1 MKRFEIQ
8 KLKNYLKASLKN
20 KVSINDKIII
30 RYIMLGFIGLS
41 AMSYGS
47 WLSINDNTGAAG
59 SDGGGSNTTHG
70 SDNTKNN
77 TILALYK
84 DEYKTDHSVI
94 IGAGGKTYGKGSEN
108 VVIGF
113 NANSEKSQSVVI
125 GANTKSDL
133 QNSVIL
139 GSKSYVYKDHFNIG
153 NGVTEDDGQGV
164 AIGNSVFSTAQAT
177 SIGNNTYAIGR
188 SSIAIGNDDIS
199 AYENKVTQHDYDSYF
214 KKLYEKIDKDG
225 TLYGYGSNNKT
236 DASKHKWSPTL
247 AQGHGSIAI
256 GSRSIAYADGSTA
269 LGTLAYAL
277 KNGSTA
283 VGTLTRAEGE
293 GAIAIGRETNVFSD
307 NAIASGNKTL
317 VLKEGGAAYGLS
329 AISGGENSIAIGTDV
344 YSNVDYDYDNS
355 NIVLGGNQKKIE
367 TGLFGN
373 INKYD
378 EQGSSNDETKRGLY
392 GFDLNGVAKTII
404 GLGQDNP
411 PGNVSGAKKG
421 DYLNSGTYF
430 SQYKSYIDGLESGL
444 SNAITKDNKQSTN
457 SITIKKE
464 EKNGVKDVAKS
475 KGKNAIVIGSK
486 SGAFGDNGIALGRGS
501 FSLENNSIA
510 IGSYSYAK
518 SKNAIALGIVSRA
531 LGEGSIAFGN
541 GAGVD
546 IEGKNSMVYGH
557 GSVAYAPNSIIL
569 GINSRVWGDKNK
581 GDSIIIGNDAS
592 IDELKEN
599 GTVKKGHNGK
609 SVLALGNKTNATL
622 DNSVALGYLSA
633 TDYTQEDLDKPGY
646 TAKGSYSIPS
656 STKVGVISVGKK
668 GHERRIVNVA
678 SGYRDSDAVNVAQL
692 KTLED
697 RLDGATEEV
706 DDKVRYFSVNTDN
719 DLDVIARKRIDYR
732 NYVKLKVQKLT
743 IEAREKAGE
752 NINKD
757 NVKDLTTKLNELEKK
772 DNIKNHASKINT
784 LGSLEQDKYKT
795 DNKFDFDKYIKE
807 LEKAK
812 QEDSTETK
820 VDSILSDEEKNKLK
834 SNNFSNE
841 GAKGKNSI
849 AIGYKSSTEQAA
861 ENSIS
866 IGTDA
871 VASKK
876 DSIALGSFSKNTADI
891 SKSGYDITKDGSST
905 SMEPTW
911 KPNNGEFAIGDGSNK
926 TRRITGV
933 AAGDKDTD
941 VVNVAQL
948 KKATSGLL
956 NDKFLK
962 FAGNDGKE
970 AKIKL
975 GETLNIKGEGMVVGT
990 TAKNNIK
997 VTTDKD
1003 SKILTVGL
1011 AENLENLNMI
1021 TTKMNANGQKSV
1033 LSTEGLKVTGKD
1045 SKETSV
1051 TSENVEVK
1059 NSTDKTTLTAG
1070 ELKITDKDGNDDKQT
1085 NKLTK
1090 TSITLT
1096 DKNNNKEDTNK
1107 ITASLSEIK
1116 NKSGDSVKVEANKIT
1131 IANGKDKVEITK
1143 DSVTGVT
1150 KIGKDD
1156 SNSLIFGNG
1165 NSSNAMLKVGGKELK
1180 FTTSGEHIR
1189 ISNVANGTKDNDAVN
1204 VSQLKK
1210 YVDALGGNS
1219 KFENGTITGPK
1230 YNLKAGQ
1237 ENAKDY
1243 TNVGDALSALDNAL
1257 TTSTTNIKKLENKAI
1272 SFQGNGGNTDK
1283 VDRKLGETLK
1293 IQGEGTVAGA
1303 TAKDNIKVEKNKDN
1317 DGLDVKLTEDLK
1329 GLNTIETK
1337 EEKGKK
1343 TKVDTN
1349 GVEVTSNDNKAN
1361 LTADKLT
1368 FGAKDTNN
1376 GDKTSTT
1383 VEKSGITV
1391 KGKDDKTGVEIKS
1404 SDNGG
1409 IIKLS
1414 DKSGNEKIKIDGGK
1428 ASITGLAD
1436 IDPNET
1442 DGSIA
1447 VNKNYVDNQIKA
1459 IANGPFE
1466 YEAINGKEKVV
1477 RGQDNK
1483 LYKESELKDYYYDE
1497 ATSKYKHKTNG
1508 MNNQEPKALENKDVT
1523 VNVMPKNG
1531 TPISIGNVAS
1541 ILGEEATTTSDKA
1554 AEKVKELIG
1563 NSDNSKNKVATGTD
1577 ILALAKSGISFE
1589 GNTGS
1594 GEKIHRNLGE
1604 QVTIKGEGT
1613 DNKDN
1618 FTSASGNIQ
1627 VKSDKAKGELTVKLS
1642 DKLTNMTSF
1651 ETKELDDNGNKS
1663 KVKLDKEGLTTIN
1676 KTDDNK
1682 YIMSKAGPNGTEIGK
1697 YDVNPL
1703 MNGNNKAQ
1711 PTTSAKYTLEGTT
1724 IKDDKGS
1731 SNLTSNTLT
1740 LKDKDNKQG
1749 ITLDNKAETPT
1760 ISLSNKEGE
1769 ETVKIDGGDGKDKE
1783 PTISFKVDKDKGL
1796 GVVKGLRDLTD
1807 NDPGHYAVNK
1817 RYVDNKLNGALGGV
1831 ANAIAV
1837 ASIPQINGKG
1847 HNIGASYGYYE
1858 GHSAFA
1864 LGLSGINERGNV
1876 LYKANLSLNT
1886 RGNVGIGAGIGYQ
1899 FGGDRVNTSKD
1910 NIIIDNSLDE
1920 LDGINK
1926 KLEEQNNKLIAQNNK
1941 LNEKRGDLSK
1951 ELKELKDKI
1960 SVIEKIKMNEDDLY
1974 TLDGYRLGIHE
1985 LTKSQ
1990 EEMLK
1995 NIVRELNE
2003 NYKNRKIYITGYTDN
2018 VSGENLNLELGLK
2031 RANVVA
2037 KKLRELGLDMSISIR
2052 KVSSSGYNNI
2062 VETNKSSSG
2071 RSSNR
2076 RVEIEL
2082 R

>member
-1 MKRFEIQ
+1 MRNIKIQ
-8 KLKNYLKASLKN
+8 KVEKFLKSSLKN
-20 KVSINDKIII
+20 KISVNDKTVIK
-30 RYIMLGFIGLS
+30 YIMLGFIGLS

-70 SDNTKNN
+70 SDNQKNN

-113 NANSEKSQSVVI
+113 NAKSEKQQNVVI

-139 GSKSYVYKDHFNIG
+139 GNNSYVYKDYFKIN
-153 NGVTEDDGQGV
+153 NGVNDGDGQGV

-188 SSIAIGNDDIS
+188 SSIAIGNDDID
-199 AYENKVTQHDYDSYF
+199 AYKESVTQYDYTNYF
-214 KKLYEKIDKDG
+214 KTLYNNIDEQG
-225 TLYGYGSNNKT
+225 SLYGYSKNGT
-236 DASKHKWSPTL
+236 TTTSKHRYSPTL

-277 KNGSTA
+277 KKGSTA

-344 YSNVDYDYDNS
+344 YANVEYNHNDKVKVKFTKYNANTGNS
-355 NIVLGGNQKKIE
+355 
-367 TGLFGN
+367 TGELDINLFGD

-378 EQGSSNDETKRGLY
+378 DADKFETTRGLY
-392 GFDLNGVAKTII
+392 GFDLNGVARTII
-404 GLGQDNP
+404 GQGKEEGDVTKGFVKGSYLKS
-411 PGNVSGAKKG
+411 GN
-421 DYLNSGTYF
+421 YF
-430 SQYKSYIDGLESGL
+430 INFKNYIEGLENGL
-444 SNAITKDNKQSTN
+444 TNAYNKDKSTEKTN
-457 SITIKKE
+457 SITIAKE
-464 EKNGVKDVAKS
+464 TKNGVNNIAKS

-486 SGAFGDNGIALGRGS
+486 SGAFGDNAIALGRGS

-518 SKNAIALGIVSRA
+518 SKNAIALGIASRA

-557 GSVAYAPNSIIL
+557 GSVAYAPNSVIL
-569 GINSRVWGDKNK
+569 GINSRLWGGKDQ
-581 GDSIIIGNDAS
+581 GDSIIIGNDANVS
-592 IDELKEN
+592 GLNEGKIQLP
-599 GTVKKGHNGK
+599 GHTGK

-633 TDYTQEDLDKPGY
+633 TDYTQEDLNKAGY
-646 TAKGSYSIPS
+646 TAKGSYSIPTS
-656 STKVGVISVGKK
+656 AKVGVISVGKK
-668 GHERRIVNVA
+668 GNERRIINVA

-692 KTLED
+692 RTLED
-697 RLDGATEEV
+697 RIDGATEEV
-706 DDKVRYFSVNTDN
+706 DDKIRYFSVNTEN
-719 DLDVIARKRIDYR
+719 DLTTLVKKKIDYK
-732 NYVKLKVQKLT
+732 NYVKLKTQMLT
-743 IEAREKAGE
+743 IEARKENGE
-752 NINKD
+752 TINDTNIRELKS
-757 NVKDLTTKLNELEKK
+757 KLDKLEKDSGITDKATEIKALGEIK
-772 DNIKNHASKINT
+772 DA
-784 LGSLEQDKYKT
+784 KYQT
-795 DNKFDFDKYIKE
+795 GNKFDFDKYISA

-812 QEDSTETK
+812 QEDPTNERIESVLTDDEKTK
-820 VDSILSDEEKNKLK
+820 LT

-849 AIGYKSSTEQAA
+849 AIGYMAKTEDAA
-861 ENSIS
+861 ENAIA
-866 IGTDA
+866 IGHGAKAT
-871 VASKK
+871 VK
-876 DSIALGSFSKNTADI
+876 DSIVLGSGSKNIADI
-891 SKSGYDITKDGSST
+891 TKSGYDITTKTSST
-905 SMEPTW
+905 SMDPTW
-911 KPNNGEFAIGDGSNK
+911 KPTNGEFAIGDGTNK

-962 FAGNDGKE
+962 FVGNDGKE

-975 GETLNIKGEGMVVGT
+975 GETLNIKGEGNVT
-990 TAKNNIK
+990 KTAGDNIRVSKADDSTLTIGLSEELKNIS
-997 VTTDKD
+997 T
-1003 SKILTVGL
+1003 
-1011 AENLENLNMI
+1011 I
-1021 TTKMNANGQKSV
+1021 TTKTNANNEQTT
-1033 LSTEGLKVTGKD
+1033 LSQTGLKVTGNNDKQI
-1045 SKETSV
+1045 SV
-1051 TSENVEVK
+1051 TSENIEVK

-1070 ELKITDKDGNDDKQT
+1070 ELKITDKDGKDEKS

-1090 TSITLT
+1090 ESITLT
-1096 DKNNNKEDTNK
+1096 DKTDGKELTNT

-1131 IANGKDKVEITK
+1131 IANGNNKVEITK
-1143 DSVTGVT
+1143 KSITGVT
-1150 KIGKDD
+1150 TIGKDND
-1156 SNSLIFGNG
+1156 NALIFGNG
-1165 NSSNAMLKVGGKELK
+1165 VADNTITKLKIGGKELT
-1180 FTTSGEHIR
+1180 FTRSGENIK

-1210 YVDALGGNS
+1210 YVDALGGNA
-1219 KFENGTITGPK
+1219 KIDDKGNVTGPTYKLKVGATTNGTNDAT
-1230 YNLKAGQ
+1230 
-1237 ENAKDY
+1237 KDY
-1243 TNVGDALSALDNAL
+1243 NTVGDALKALDDAIGNSSKNITDL
-1257 TTSTTNIKKLENKAI
+1257 TNKQI

-1343 TKVDTN
+1343 TKLDTN
-1349 GVEVTSNDNKAN
+1349 GVEVTSDKGKAN
-1361 LTADKLT
+1361 LTADKIT
-1368 FGAKDTNN
+1368 FGPKDDKST
-1376 GDKTSTT
+1376 DKTSTEVGKDGIT
-1383 VEKSGITV
+1383 LKDKSGNESVSIKTENNAGTITV
-1391 KGKDDKTGVEIKS
+1391 KGKDNNNS
-1404 SDNGG
+1404 
-1409 IIKLS
+1409 
-1414 DKSGNEKIKIDGGK
+1414 IKIDGGK

-1436 IDPNET
+1436 IKPDET

-1447 VNKNYVDNQIKA
+1447 VNKNYVDNQIRA

-1466 YEAINGKEKVV
+1466 YETSNGEKVV

-1577 ILALAKSGISFE
+1577 ILALAKAGISFE

-1594 GEKIHRNLGE
+1594 GDKIHRNLGDK
-1604 QVTIKGEGT
+1604 VTIKGEGT
-1613 DNKDN
+1613 DGKND

-1627 VKSDKAKGELTVKLS
+1627 VKSDKDKGELTVKLS

-1651 ETKELDDNGNKS
+1651 ETKELDDKIKS

-1682 YIMSKAGPNGTEIGK
+1682 YIMSKTGPKGTEIGK

-1703 MNGNNKAQ
+1703 EKSNNNAQ
-1711 PTTSAKYTLEGTT
+1711 PTTSAKYTLEGT
-1724 IKDDKGS
+1724 
-1731 SNLTSNTLT
+1731 
-1740 LKDKDNKQG
+1740 
-1749 ITLDNKAETPT
+1749 
-1760 ISLSNKEGE
+1760 
-1769 ETVKIDGGDGKDKE
+1769 
-1783 PTISFKVDKDKGL
+1783 
-1796 GVVKGLRDLTD
+1796 
-1807 NDPGHYAVNK
+1807 
-1817 RYVDNKLNGALGGV
+1817 
-1831 ANAIAV
+1831 
-1837 ASIPQINGKG
+1837 
-1847 HNIGASYGYYE
+1847 
-1858 GHSAFA
+1858 
-1864 LGLSGINERGNV
+1864 
-1876 LYKANLSLNT
+1876 
-1886 RGNVGIGAGIGYQ
+1886 
-1899 FGGDRVNTSKD
+1899 
-1910 NIIIDNSLDE
+1910 
-1920 LDGINK
+1920 
-1926 KLEEQNNKLIAQNNK
+1926 
-1941 LNEKRGDLSK
+1941 
-1951 ELKELKDKI
+1951 
-1960 SVIEKIKMNEDDLY
+1960 
-1974 TLDGYRLGIHE
+1974 
-1985 LTKSQ
+1985 
-1990 EEMLK
+1990 
-1995 NIVRELNE
+1995 
-2003 NYKNRKIYITGYTDN
+2003 
-2018 VSGENLNLELGLK
+2018 
-2031 RANVVA
+2031 
-2037 KKLRELGLDMSISIR
+2037 
-2052 KVSSSGYNNI
+2052 
-2062 VETNKSSSG
+2062 
-2071 RSSNR
+2071 
-2076 RVEIEL
+2076 
-2082 R
+2082 

>member
-1 MKRFEIQ
+1 MRNIKIQ
-8 KLKNYLKASLKN
+8 KVEKFLKSSLKN
-20 KVSINDKIII
+20 KISVNDKIVIK
-30 RYIMLGFIGLS
+30 YIMLGFIGLS

-70 SDNTKNN
+70 SDNQKNN
-77 TILALYK
+77 TILALY
-84 DEYKTDHSVI
+84 DNSYNTSSSVI

-113 NANSEKSQSVVI
+113 NAKSEKQQNVVI

-139 GSKSYVYKDHFNIG
+139 GNKSYVYKDHFGITNYIQ
-153 NGVTEDDGQGV
+153 DSDGQGV
-164 AIGNSVFSTAQAT
+164 AVGNSVFSTAQAT

-188 SSIAIGNDDIS
+188 SSIAIGNDDID
-199 AYENKVTQHDYDSYF
+199 AYKESVTQYDYTNYF
-214 KKLYEKIDKDG
+214 KTLYNNIDEQG
-225 TLYGYGSNNKT
+225 SLYGYSKNGT
-236 DASKHKWSPTL
+236 TTTSKHRYSPTL

-277 KNGSTA
+277 KKGSTA

-293 GAIAIGRETNVFSD
+293 GAIALGRETNVFAS

-344 YSNVDYDYDNS
+344 YANVEYNHNDKVKVKFTKYNANTGNS
-355 NIVLGGNQKKIE
+355 
-367 TGLFGN
+367 TGELDINLFGD

-378 EQGSSNDETKRGLY
+378 DADKFETTRGLY
-392 GFDLNGVAKTII
+392 GFDLNGVARTII
-404 GLGQDNP
+404 GQGKEEGDVTKGFVKGSYLKS
-411 PGNVSGAKKG
+411 GN
-421 DYLNSGTYF
+421 YF
-430 SQYKSYIDGLESGL
+430 INFKNYIEGLENGL
-444 SNAITKDNKQSTN
+444 TNAYNKDKSTEKTN
-457 SITIKKE
+457 SITIAKE
-464 EKNGVKDVAKS
+464 TKNGVNNIAKS

-486 SGAFGDNGIALGRGS
+486 SGAFGDNAIALGRGS

-518 SKNAIALGIVSRA
+518 SKNAIALGIASRA

-557 GSVAYAPNSIIL
+557 GSVAYAPNSVIL
-569 GINSRVWGDKNK
+569 GINSRLWGGKDQ
-581 GDSIIIGNDAS
+581 GDSIIIGNDANVS
-592 IDELKEN
+592 GLNEGKTQLP
-599 GTVKKGHNGK
+599 GHTGK

-633 TDYTQEDLDKPGY
+633 TDYTQEDLNKAGY
-646 TAKGSYSIPS
+646 TAKGSYSIPTS
-656 STKVGVISVGKK
+656 AKVGVISVGKK
-668 GHERRIVNVA
+668 GNERRIINVA

-692 KTLED
+692 RTLED
-697 RLDGATEEV
+697 RIDGATEEV
-706 DDKVRYFSVNTDN
+706 DDKIRYFSVNTEN
-719 DLDVIARKRIDYR
+719 DLTTLVKKKIDYK
-732 NYVKLKVQKLT
+732 NYVKLKTQMLT
-743 IEAREKAGE
+743 IEARKENGE
-752 NINKD
+752 TINDTNIRELKS
-757 NVKDLTTKLNELEKK
+757 KLDKLEKDSGITDKATAIKALGEIK
-772 DNIKNHASKINT
+772 DA
-784 LGSLEQDKYKT
+784 KYQT
-795 DNKFDFDKYIKE
+795 GNKFDFDKYISA

-812 QEDSTETK
+812 QEDSTNERIESVLTDDEKTK
-820 VDSILSDEEKNKLK
+820 LT

-849 AIGYKSSTEQAA
+849 AIGYMAKTEDAA
-861 ENSIS
+861 ENAIA
-866 IGTDA
+866 IGHGAKAT
-871 VASKK
+871 VK
-876 DSIALGSFSKNTADI
+876 DSIVLGSGSKNIADI
-891 SKSGYDITKDGSST
+891 TKSGYDITTKTSST

-911 KPNNGEFAIGDGSNK
+911 KPTNGEFAIGYGSNK

-962 FAGNDGKE
+962 FVGNDGKE

-975 GETLNIKGEGMVVGT
+975 GETLNIKGEGNVT
-990 TAKNNIK
+990 KTAGDNIRVSKADDSTLTIGLSEELKNIS
-997 VTTDKD
+997 T
-1003 SKILTVGL
+1003 
-1011 AENLENLNMI
+1011 I
-1021 TTKMNANGQKSV
+1021 TTKTNANNEQTT
-1033 LSTEGLKVTGKD
+1033 LSQTGLKVTGNNDKQI
-1045 SKETSV
+1045 SV
-1051 TSENVEVK
+1051 TSENIEVK

-1189 ISNVANGTKDNDAVN
+1189 ISNVANGENDNDAVN

-1210 YVDALGGNS
+1210 YSEFLGGNS

-1243 TNVGDALSALDNAL
+1243 TNVGDALSALDNAIG
-1257 TTSTTNIKKLENKAI
+1257 TSTKNIADLTNKQI

-1337 EEKGKK
+1337 EIGGKK

-1391 KGKDDKTGVEIKS
+1391 KGKDDKTSVEIKS

-1447 VNKNYVDNQIKA
+1447 VNKNYVDSRIKA

-1466 YEAINGKEKVV
+1466 YESNDGKKVV

-1483 LYKESELKDYYYDE
+1483 LYKESDLNKHYYDE
-1497 ATSKYKHKTNG
+1497 KEKKYK
-1508 MNNQEPKALENKDVT
+1508 
-1523 VNVMPKNG
+1523 PKN
-1531 TPISIGNVAS
+1531 
-1541 ILGEEATTTSDKA
+1541 
-1554 AEKVKELIG
+1554 
-1563 NSDNSKNKVATGTD
+1563 
-1577 ILALAKSGISFE
+1577 
-1589 GNTGS
+1589 
-1594 GEKIHRNLGE
+1594 
-1604 QVTIKGEGT
+1604 
-1613 DNKDN
+1613 
-1618 FTSASGNIQ
+1618 
-1627 VKSDKAKGELTVKLS
+1627 
-1642 DKLTNMTSF
+1642 
-1651 ETKELDDNGNKS
+1651 NG
-1663 KVKLDKEGLTTIN
+1663 
-1676 KTDDNK
+1676 
-1682 YIMSKAGPNGTEIGK
+1682 
-1697 YDVNPL
+1697 
-1703 MNGNNKAQ
+1703 
-1711 PTTSAKYTLEGTT
+1711 
-1724 IKDDKGS
+1724 
-1731 SNLTSNTLT
+1731 
-1740 LKDKDNKQG
+1740 
-1749 ITLDNKAETPT
+1749 
-1760 ISLSNKEGE
+1760 
-1769 ETVKIDGGDGKDKE
+1769 
-1783 PTISFKVDKDKGL
+1783 
-1796 GVVKGLRDLTD
+1796 
-1807 NDPGHYAVNK
+1807 
-1817 RYVDNKLNGALGGV
+1817 
-1831 ANAIAV
+1831 
-1837 ASIPQINGKG
+1837 
-1847 HNIGASYGYYE
+1847 
-1858 GHSAFA
+1858 
-1864 LGLSGINERGNV
+1864 
-1876 LYKANLSLNT
+1876 
-1886 RGNVGIGAGIGYQ
+1886 
-1899 FGGDRVNTSKD
+1899 
-1910 NIIIDNSLDE
+1910 
-1920 LDGINK
+1920 
-1926 KLEEQNNKLIAQNNK
+1926 
-1941 LNEKRGDLSK
+1941 
-1951 ELKELKDKI
+1951 
-1960 SVIEKIKMNEDDLY
+1960 
-1974 TLDGYRLGIHE
+1974 
-1985 LTKSQ
+1985 
-1990 EEMLK
+1990 
-1995 NIVRELNE
+1995 
-2003 NYKNRKIYITGYTDN
+2003 
-2018 VSGENLNLELGLK
+2018 
-2031 RANVVA
+2031 
-2037 KKLRELGLDMSISIR
+2037 
-2052 KVSSSGYNNI
+2052 
-2062 VETNKSSSG
+2062 
-2071 RSSNR
+2071 
-2076 RVEIEL
+2076 
-2082 R
+2082 

>member
-1 MKRFEIQ
+1 MKKMKKIEI
-8 KLKNYLKASLKN
+8 KKFLKSSLKN
-20 KVSINDKIII
+20 KVSIDEKTVL
-30 RYIMLGFIGLS
+30 RYIILGFAGLS

-47 WLSINDNTGAAG
+47 WLAINDSTGTVG
-59 SDGGGSNTTHG
+59 KSGVTSEDGENNS
-70 SDNTKNN
+70 KNN
-77 TILALYK
+77 VILAKY
-84 DEYKTDHSVI
+84 ENTNNTSSSVV

-113 NANSEKSQSVVI
+113 NAISEKSQSVVI

-293 GAIAIGRETNVFSD
+293 GAIAIGRETNVFAN
-307 NAIASGNKTL
+307 NAIAAGNKTL
-317 VLKEGGAAYGLS
+317 VLEEGGASYGLS
-329 AISGGENSIAIGTDV
+329 AISGGKNSVAIGTDV
-344 YSNVDYDYDNS
+344 YANVEYDYNNT
-355 NIVLGGNQKKIE
+355 NIELGGPQKAVS
-367 TGLFGN
+367 TGLFG
-373 INKYD
+373 KLSEYGKQD
-378 EQGSSNDETKRGLY
+378 NDEEKRGLY
-392 GFDLNGVAKTII
+392 GFDLNGVAKTLI
-404 GLGQDNP
+404 GLGKDNP
-411 PGNVSGAKKG
+411 PNNVNGAQKG
-421 DYLNSGTYF
+421 DYLKSGTYF
-430 SQYKSYIDGLESGL
+430 NQYKSYIDGLESGL
-444 SNAITKDNKQSTN
+444 TNAKTKDTKKSTN
-457 SITIKKE
+457 SITIKTQT
-464 EKNGVKDVAKS
+464 KNGVENIAKS
-475 KGKNAIVIGSK
+475 SGKNAIVIGSK

-501 FSLENNSIA
+501 FSLKENSIS
-510 IGSYSYAK
+510 IGSYSYTK
-518 SKNAIALGIVSRA
+518 EKNSIALGIASRA
-531 LGEGSIAFGN
+531 LAEGSVTFGN

-546 IEGKNSMVYGH
+546 ISGKNSMVYGH

-569 GINSRVWGDKNK
+569 GINSRVWGTDKD
-581 GDSIIIGNDAS
+581 GDSIIIGNDANIS
-592 IDELKEN
+592 ELKDSN
-599 GTVKKGHNGK
+599 GTKLEGHNGK

-633 TDYTQEDLDKPGY
+633 TDYQKTDLEKPGY
-646 TAKGSYSIPS
+646 TARGSYSIPTS
-656 STKVGVISVGKK
+656 AKVGVISVGKK
-668 GHERRIVNVA
+668 GYERRIINVA

-697 RLDGATEEV
+697 RLDGATEET

-719 DLDVIARKRIDYR
+719 DLNDIARKEVDYR
-732 NYVKLKVQKLT
+732 NYVKLKTQMLTIDARKENGEQIKEENIKELKDKLT
-743 IEAREKAGE
+743 
-752 NINKD
+752 
-757 NVKDLTTKLNELEKK
+757 ELENKNGTK
-772 DNIKNHASKINT
+772 DKATSLKN
-784 LGSLEQDKYKT
+784 LGSPKDTKYKT
-795 DNKFDFDKYIKE
+795 NGSFNIDKYME
-807 LEKAK
+807 ALEKAK
-812 QEDSTETK
+812 QEDS
-820 VDSILSDEEKNKLK
+820 SDDKINSVLTMEEKNKIEEANY
-834 SNNFSNE
+834 SNK

-849 AIGYKSSTEQAA
+849 AIGHSASTEQNA
-861 ENSIS
+861 ENAIAIGMGAKATSKNSI
-866 IGTDA
+866 
-871 VASKK
+871 V
-876 DSIALGSFSKNTADI
+876 LGSESKETADTNNA
-891 SKSGYDITKDGSST
+891 GYDITTKTSSNL
-905 SMEPTW
+905 MDPTW
-911 KPNNGEFAIGDGSNK
+911 KPTHGEFAIGNDSTV

-933 AAGDKDTD
+933 AAGEKDTD
-941 VVNVAQL
+941 AVNVAQL
-948 KKATSGLL
+948 KQVSSGLL
-956 NDKFLK
+956 KDKDLK
-962 FAGNDGKE
+962 FAGDDGQE
-970 AKIKL
+970 ATVKL
-975 GETLNIKGEGMVVGT
+975 GETLNIKGEGTVANGT
-990 TAKNNIK
+990 AVNNIK
-997 VTTDKD
+997 VTADKD
-1003 SKILTVGL
+1003 SKTLTIGL
-1011 AENLENLNMI
+1011 SEDLKNI
-1021 TTKMNANGQKSV
+1021 STIKTKKGTDNKETE
-1033 LSTEGLKVTGKD
+1033 LSQTGIKVKGD
-1045 SKETSV
+1045 NSKETEI
-1051 TSENVEVK
+1051 TSETVK
-1059 NSTDKTTLTAG
+1059 INDDKDSSKLTSKG
-1070 ELKITDKDGNDDKQT
+1070 LEIGSKDGNDEKT

-1090 TSITLT
+1090 DSITLT
-1096 DKNNNKEDTNK
+1096 DKSNGKEITNT
-1107 ITASLSEIK
+1107 ITATSSEIK
-1116 NKSGDSVKVEANKIT
+1116 DKENNSVKIEANKIT
-1131 IANGKDKVEITK
+1131 VSKGNDKVEITK
-1143 DSVTGVT
+1143 DSLMGAITV
-1150 KIGKDD
+1150 GKDTN
-1156 SNSLIFGNG
+1156 NSLIFGNG
-1165 NSSNAMLKVGGKELK
+1165 NGDNTSTMLKVGGKELT
-1180 FTTSGEHIR
+1180 FTKAGEHIK
-1189 ISNVANGTKDNDAVN
+1189 ISNVANGKDDNDAVN
-1204 VSQLKK
+1204 VSQLKE
-1210 YVDALGGNS
+1210 YATFLGGGAEF
-1219 KFENGTITGPK
+1219 KNGTFTGPT
-1230 YNLKAGQ
+1230 YSLKAGS
-1237 ENAKDY
+1237 NTTTDHK
-1243 TNVGDALSALDNAL
+1243 NVGDALKALDDAIG
-1257 TTSTTNIKKLENKAI
+1257 TSNNNIKTLEGKAI
-1272 SFQGNGGNTDK
+1272 TFQGNGNTDK
-1283 VDRKLGETLK
+1283 VERKLGETLK

-1343 TKVDTN
+1343 TKLDTN
-1349 GVEVTSNDNKAN
+1349 GVEVTSDKGKAN
-1361 LTADKLT
+1361 LTADKIT
-1368 FGAKDTNN
+1368 FGPKETTSA
-1376 GDKTSTT
+1376 DKTSTEVGKEGIT
-1383 VEKSGITV
+1383 LKGKDGNESVSIKTENNAGTITV
-1391 KGKDDKTGVEIKS
+1391 KGKDNNNS
-1404 SDNGG
+1404 
-1409 IIKLS
+1409 
-1414 DKSGNEKIKIDGGK
+1414 IKIDGGK

-1436 IDPNET
+1436 IKPDET

-1447 VNKNYVDNQIKA
+1447 VNKNYVDSKIKA

-1466 YEAINGKEKVV
+1466 YESNGEKVV

-1483 LYKESELKDYYYDE
+1483 LYKESDLNKHYYDE
-1497 ATSKYKHKTNG
+1497 KEKKYKPKNNNNG
-1508 MNNQEPKALENKDVT
+1508 MNGPKALENKDVT

-1541 ILGEEATTTSDKA
+1541 ILGEDSITTEDKA
-1554 AEKVKELIG
+1554 SSKVKELIG

-1577 ILALAKSGISFE
+1577 VLALAMAGINFSGNE
-1589 GNTGS
+1589 GS
-1594 GEKIHRNLGE
+1594 GDKIHRNLGE

-1627 VKSDKAKGELTVKLS
+1627 VSSDKAKGELTVKLS
-1642 DKLTNMTSF
+1642 DKLTNMASF

-1682 YIMSKAGPNGTEIGK
+1682 YIMSKTGPKGTEIGK

-1711 PTTSAKYTLEGTT
+1711 PTTSAKYGLDG
-1724 IKDDKGS
+1724 ISLKDDKGS

-1740 LKDKDNKQG
+1740 LKDKDDKQR
-1749 ITLDNKAETPT
+1749 ITLDNKGDTPT

-1783 PTISFKVDKDKGL
+1783 SSISFKVDKDKGL

-1899 FGGDRVNTSKD
+1899 FGGDDVRREEV
-1910 NIIIDNSLDE
+1910 IIENNPSNDIRDRLIEQNEKL
-1920 LDGINK
+1920 INQNK
-1926 KLEEQNNKLIAQNNK
+1926 KLEEDNDRLRRENDRI
-1941 LNEKRGDLSK
+1941 GDEIK
-1951 ELKELKDKI
+1951 ELRERIKA
-1960 SVIEKIKMNEDDLY
+1960 IEKIKMNEDDLY

-1990 EEMLK
+1990 EEMLM

-2003 NYKNRKIYITGYTDN
+2003 NYKN
-2018 VSGENLNLELGLK
+2018 
-2031 RANVVA
+2031 
-2037 KKLRELGLDMSISIR
+2037 
-2052 KVSSSGYNNI
+2052 
-2062 VETNKSSSG
+2062 
-2071 RSSNR
+2071 
-2076 RVEIEL
+2076 
-2082 R
+2082 

>member
-1 MKRFEIQ
+1 K
-8 KLKNYLKASLKN
+8 
-20 KVSINDKIII
+20 
-30 RYIMLGFIGLS
+30 
-41 AMSYGS
+41 
-47 WLSINDNTGAAG
+47 
-59 SDGGGSNTTHG
+59 
-70 SDNTKNN
+70 
-77 TILALYK
+77 
-84 DEYKTDHSVI
+84 
-94 IGAGGKTYGKGSEN
+94 
-108 VVIGF
+108 
-113 NANSEKSQSVVI
+113 
-125 GANTKSDL
+125 
-133 QNSVIL
+133 
-139 GSKSYVYKDHFNIG
+139 
-153 NGVTEDDGQGV
+153 
-164 AIGNSVFSTAQAT
+164 
-177 SIGNNTYAIGR
+177 
-188 SSIAIGNDDIS
+188 
-199 AYENKVTQHDYDSYF
+199 
-214 KKLYEKIDKDG
+214 
-225 TLYGYGSNNKT
+225 
-236 DASKHKWSPTL
+236 
-247 AQGHGSIAI
+247 
-256 GSRSIAYADGSTA
+256 
-269 LGTLAYAL
+269 
-277 KNGSTA
+277 GSTA

-293 GAIAIGRETNVFSD
+293 GAIAIGRETNVFAN

-656 STKVGVISVGKK
+656 SAKVGVISVGKK
-668 GHERRIVNVA
+668 GNERRIINVA

-772 DNIKNHASKINT
+772 DNIKNHASKINA
-784 LGSLEQDKYKT
+784 LGSLDQDKYKT

-911 KPNNGEFAIGDGSNK
+911 KPTNGEFAIGDGTNK

-962 FAGNDGKE
+962 FAGNDGQE
-970 AKIKL
+970 ATIKL

-1003 SKILTVGL
+1003 SKTLIIGL

-1021 TTKMNANGQKSV
+1021 TTKTNANNEQTT
-1033 LSTEGLKVTGKD
+1033 LSQTGLKVTGNNDKQI
-1045 SKETSV
+1045 SV
-1051 TSENVEVK
+1051 TSENIEVK

-1180 FTTSGEHIR
+1180 FTTFGEHIR
-1189 ISNVANGTKDNDAVN
+1189 ISNVANGENDNDAVN
-1204 VSQLKK
+1204 VSQLKEYIK
-1210 YVDALGGNS
+1210 ALGGGS
-1219 KFENGTITGPK
+1219 EFKNGTITGPK

-1243 TNVGDALSALDNAL
+1243 TNVGDALKALDDAIGNSSKNITDL
-1257 TTSTTNIKKLENKAI
+1257 TNKQI

-1343 TKVDTN
+1343 TKLDTN

-1391 KGKDDKTGVEIKS
+1391 KGKDDKTSVEIKS

-1447 VNKNYVDNQIKA
+1447 VNKNYVDSRIKA

-1466 YEAINGKEKVV
+1466 YESNDGKKVV

-1483 LYKESELKDYYYDE
+1483 LYKESDLNKHYYDE
-1497 ATSKYKHKTNG
+1497 KEKKYKPKNNNNG
-1508 MNNQEPKALENKDVT
+1508 MNGPKALENKDVT

-1541 ILGEEATTTSDKA
+1541 ILGEDSITTDNKA
-1554 AEKVKELIG
+1554 SSKVKELIE
-1563 NSDNSKNKVATGTD
+1563 NTNSLSDNSKNKVATGTD
-1577 ILALAKSGISFE
+1577 ILALAKAGISFE

-1627 VKSDKAKGELTVKLS
+1627 VKSDKDKGELTVKLS

-1651 ETKELDDNGNKS
+1651 ETK
-1663 KVKLDKEGLTTIN
+1663 
-1676 KTDDNK
+1676 
-1682 YIMSKAGPNGTEIGK
+1682 
-1697 YDVNPL
+1697 
-1703 MNGNNKAQ
+1703 
-1711 PTTSAKYTLEGTT
+1711 
-1724 IKDDKGS
+1724 
-1731 SNLTSNTLT
+1731 
-1740 LKDKDNKQG
+1740 
-1749 ITLDNKAETPT
+1749 
-1760 ISLSNKEGE
+1760 
-1769 ETVKIDGGDGKDKE
+1769 
-1783 PTISFKVDKDKGL
+1783 
-1796 GVVKGLRDLTD
+1796 
-1807 NDPGHYAVNK
+1807 
-1817 RYVDNKLNGALGGV
+1817 
-1831 ANAIAV
+1831 
-1837 ASIPQINGKG
+1837 
-1847 HNIGASYGYYE
+1847 
-1858 GHSAFA
+1858 
-1864 LGLSGINERGNV
+1864 
-1876 LYKANLSLNT
+1876 
-1886 RGNVGIGAGIGYQ
+1886 
-1899 FGGDRVNTSKD
+1899 
-1910 NIIIDNSLDE
+1910 
-1920 LDGINK
+1920 
-1926 KLEEQNNKLIAQNNK
+1926 
-1941 LNEKRGDLSK
+1941 
-1951 ELKELKDKI
+1951 
-1960 SVIEKIKMNEDDLY
+1960 
-1974 TLDGYRLGIHE
+1974 
-1985 LTKSQ
+1985 
-1990 EEMLK
+1990 
-1995 NIVRELNE
+1995 
-2003 NYKNRKIYITGYTDN
+2003 
-2018 VSGENLNLELGLK
+2018 
-2031 RANVVA
+2031 
-2037 KKLRELGLDMSISIR
+2037 
-2052 KVSSSGYNNI
+2052 
-2062 VETNKSSSG
+2062 
-2071 RSSNR
+2071 
-2076 RVEIEL
+2076 
-2082 R
+2082 

>member
-1 MKRFEIQ
+1 
-8 KLKNYLKASLKN
+8 
-20 KVSINDKIII
+20 
-30 RYIMLGFIGLS
+30 
-41 AMSYGS
+41 
-47 WLSINDNTGAAG
+47 
-59 SDGGGSNTTHG
+59 
-70 SDNTKNN
+70 
-77 TILALYK
+77 
-84 DEYKTDHSVI
+84 
-94 IGAGGKTYGKGSEN
+94 
-108 VVIGF
+108 
-113 NANSEKSQSVVI
+113 
-125 GANTKSDL
+125 
-133 QNSVIL
+133 
-139 GSKSYVYKDHFNIG
+139 
-153 NGVTEDDGQGV
+153 
-164 AIGNSVFSTAQAT
+164 
-177 SIGNNTYAIGR
+177 
-188 SSIAIGNDDIS
+188 NDDID
-199 AYENKVTQHDYDSYF
+199 AYKESVTQYDYTNYF
-214 KKLYEKIDKDG
+214 KTLYNNIDEQG
-225 TLYGYGSNNKT
+225 SLYGYSKNGT
-236 DASKHKWSPTL
+236 ITTSKHRYSPTL

-277 KNGSTA
+277 KKGSTA

-656 STKVGVISVGKK
+656 SAKVGVISVGKK
-668 GHERRIVNVA
+668 GNERRIINVA

-757 NVKDLTTKLNELEKK
+757 NVKDLTTKLNELEEK
-772 DNIKNHASKINT
+772 DNIKNHASKINA
-784 LGSLEQDKYKT
+784 LGSLDQDKYKT

-891 SKSGYDITKDGSST
+891 TKSGYDITTKTSST
-905 SMEPTW
+905 SMDPTW
-911 KPNNGEFAIGDGSNK
+911 KPTNGEFAIGDGTNK

-962 FAGNDGKE
+962 FVGNDGKE

-1003 SKILTVGL
+1003 SKTLTIGL

-1033 LSTEGLKVTGKD
+1033 LSTEGLKVSAND
-1045 SKETSV
+1045 NKETSV

-1343 TKVDTN
+1343 TKLDTN

-1391 KGKDDKTGVEIKS
+1391 KGKDDKTSVEIKS

-1447 VNKNYVDNQIKA
+1447 VNKNYVDNQIRA

-1466 YEAINGKEKVV
+1466 YETSNGEKVV

-1577 ILALAKSGISFE
+1577 ILALAKAGISFE

-1594 GEKIHRNLGE
+1594 GEKIHRNIGE

-1613 DNKDN
+1613 DGKNN

-1627 VKSDKAKGELTVKLS
+1627 VKSDKDKGELTVKLS

-1663 KVKLDKEGLTTIN
+1663 K
-1676 KTDDNK
+1676 
-1682 YIMSKAGPNGTEIGK
+1682 
-1697 YDVNPL
+1697 
-1703 MNGNNKAQ
+1703 
-1711 PTTSAKYTLEGTT
+1711 
-1724 IKDDKGS
+1724 
-1731 SNLTSNTLT
+1731 
-1740 LKDKDNKQG
+1740 
-1749 ITLDNKAETPT
+1749 
-1760 ISLSNKEGE
+1760 
-1769 ETVKIDGGDGKDKE
+1769 
-1783 PTISFKVDKDKGL
+1783 
-1796 GVVKGLRDLTD
+1796 
-1807 NDPGHYAVNK
+1807 
-1817 RYVDNKLNGALGGV
+1817 
-1831 ANAIAV
+1831 
-1837 ASIPQINGKG
+1837 
-1847 HNIGASYGYYE
+1847 
-1858 GHSAFA
+1858 
-1864 LGLSGINERGNV
+1864 
-1876 LYKANLSLNT
+1876 
-1886 RGNVGIGAGIGYQ
+1886 
-1899 FGGDRVNTSKD
+1899 
-1910 NIIIDNSLDE
+1910 
-1920 LDGINK
+1920 
-1926 KLEEQNNKLIAQNNK
+1926 
-1941 LNEKRGDLSK
+1941 
-1951 ELKELKDKI
+1951 
-1960 SVIEKIKMNEDDLY
+1960 
-1974 TLDGYRLGIHE
+1974 
-1985 LTKSQ
+1985 
-1990 EEMLK
+1990 
-1995 NIVRELNE
+1995 
-2003 NYKNRKIYITGYTDN
+2003 
-2018 VSGENLNLELGLK
+2018 
-2031 RANVVA
+2031 
-2037 KKLRELGLDMSISIR
+2037 
-2052 KVSSSGYNNI
+2052 
-2062 VETNKSSSG
+2062 
-2071 RSSNR
+2071 
-2076 RVEIEL
+2076 
-2082 R
+2082 